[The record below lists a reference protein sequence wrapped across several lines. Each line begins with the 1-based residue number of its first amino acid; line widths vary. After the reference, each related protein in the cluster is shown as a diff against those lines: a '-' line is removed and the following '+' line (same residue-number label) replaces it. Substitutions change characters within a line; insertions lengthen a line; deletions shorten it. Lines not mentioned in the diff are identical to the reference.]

1 MRGIRQIEVQVLR
14 AQCPRIASRY
24 RWLRGESGNALVELA
39 LIFSLVAMPLLIGTA
54 EMGFL
59 VYDSIEVSN
68 AAHAG
73 SMYGMLSL
81 TYASDTAGMRSAAQ
95 AESSDFGTNLTV
107 TPTSYY
113 ACSGAVTGTKYTGAN
128 AQANAATA
136 CTGGSNHP
144 LEFVQVT
151 TSASVTP
158 PVTLPALPA
167 SFTITGS
174 SVMEVQQ

>member
-1 MRGIRQIEVQVLR
+1 MKVQVSH
-14 AQCPRIASRY
+14 AHCPRIVPRD
-24 RWLRGESGNALVELA
+24 RGIRGESGNALVELA

-59 VYDSIEVSN
+59 IYDSIEVAN

-73 SMYGMLSL
+73 SMYGMLSI
-81 TYASDTAGMRSAAQ
+81 TYASDVAGMRSAAQ
-95 AESSDFGTNLTV
+95 AESSDFGTSLSV

-113 ACSGAVTGTKYTGAN
+113 ACSGAVNGTKYTGAN
-128 AQANAATA
+128 AQANAVSA

-151 TSASVTP
+151 TSASITP
-158 PVTLPALPA
+158 PVAFPGLPAA
-167 SFTITGS
+167 FTLTGS